1 MIAETAPGTAAEAVV
16 ETVAAEVEPDVEAAQ
31 ADVEAAQAEA
41 EAEGEVQERL
51 DSERAQAIL
60 DGALDALGSA
70 HHRPFS
76 RG

>member
-1 MIAETAPGTAAEAVV
+1 MVEEPPVV
-16 ETVAAEVEPDVEAAQ
+16 ANEPDLPDETPPEESAA
-31 ADVEAAQAEA
+31 DDT
-41 EAEGEVQERL
+41 RL
-51 DSERAQAIL
+51 DPERAQAIL

>member
-1 MIAETAPGTAAEAVV
+1 VVDEEPPLVDEAPGTED
-16 ETVAAEVEPDVEAAQ
+16 EVEEPAVLLVPTAVEEPPPAEEAAS
-31 ADVEAAQAEA
+31 DEAP
-41 EAEGEVQERL
+41 L
-51 DSERAQAIL
+51 DPERAQAIL